1 MKKQKLSVGAGD
13 STVYAKF
20 VRRNV
25 GADDPVCPFLKR
37 NTQKGITLVAL
48 VITIIVLLI
57 LAMVSI
63 SIVMNQGIMTKSK
76 TASDTHQVA
85 AEKEAINIGYSE
97 YLTKKYNGK
106 TNPTLTVADAN
117 AQESE
122 NEWTITFANGNVYTL
137 SKDGEI
143 EGPTNNGGGTEEGT
157 TVGWT
162 DNGDGTITKGTTTL
176 SIGDYIAYNEAGTGS
191 YTADTS
197 KGVGRSSKMNMTTN
211 RAELTAGEAYT
222 TENLGWRVLGVN
234 DKGEL
239 ELISDNPHSEKLC
252 LANEEGYLYGVDK
265 LNRMCNTL
273 YGKGTNSAG
282 KVVAT
287 AARSLNVEDIN
298 KLANYDPIERENGYG
313 DIWTYRFPTG
323 GNYMQ
328 SKRTKENGTLVTD
341 WTDIRGVGYQTFRMP
356 GETKTISRNNKR
368 DDGISVKHTSYSY
381 SISGEITD
389 TSIADII
396 TKVKGIGEG
405 HWLASHF
412 VFCNSNT
419 AKFGMRLVFCGSV
432 RDHDVGYGSLYGC
445 NGIEWGS
452 GYYVRPVVSLKSD
465 IQIDTTNKD
474 GKTAETA
481 YEIK

>member
-1 MKKQKLSVGAGD
+1 
-13 STVYAKF
+13 
-20 VRRNV
+20 
-25 GADDPVCPFLKR
+25 
-37 NTQKGITLVAL
+37 
-48 VITIIVLLI
+48 
-57 LAMVSI
+57 
-63 SIVMNQGIMTKSK
+63 
-76 TASDTHQVA
+76 
-85 AEKEAINIGYSE
+85 
-97 YLTKKYNGK
+97 
-106 TNPTLTVADAN
+106 
-117 AQESE
+117 
-122 NEWTITFANGNVYTL
+122 
-137 SKDGEI
+137 
-143 EGPTNNGGGTEEGT
+143 
-157 TVGWT
+157 
-162 DNGDGTITKGTTTL
+162 
-176 SIGDYIAYNEAGTGS
+176 
-191 YTADTS
+191 
-197 KGVGRSSKMNMTTN
+197 
-211 RAELTAGEAYT
+211 
-222 TENLGWRVLGVN
+222 
-234 DKGEL
+234 
-239 ELISDNPHSEKLC
+239 
-252 LANEEGYLYGVDK
+252 
-265 LNRMCNTL
+265 
-273 YGKGTNSAG
+273 
-282 KVVAT
+282 
-287 AARSLNVEDIN
+287 
-298 KLANYDPIERENGYG
+298 
-313 DIWTYRFPTG
+313 
-323 GNYMQ
+323 MQ